1 MYAASER
8 AGTSS
13 FWALPLEKEKRPE
26 IVRSFILITPIE
38 SLVENASQYIFSLRR
53 CKVSKAFFRK
63 DVDILRFLMY
73 DPNKRVPGE
82 HQ

>member
-1 MYAASER
+1 MYAVSER
-8 AGTSS
+8 SGTE
-13 FWALPLEKEKRPE
+13 FFCALSLEKEKRPE

-63 DVDILRFLMY
+63 AVDNLRFLMY
-73 DPNKRVPGE
+73 DPNKRKP
-82 HQ
+82 